1 MPDRNYLQFKNNATR
16 TNSAVTVDLEY
27 YQPEP
32 GEILIEWQIQNDDRL
47 PGNYRRNGYT
57 LVYDPPAPPVR
68 PPQPDADAMLKAI
81 WDDPVWA
88 AVPSARPLRP
98 QLAAMKD
105 LLKIYLQQGE
115 TERVY
120 EAWED
125 MKIGIPAPIAQLVEG
140 YAAAFNVPLVR
151 P

>member
-1 MPDRNYLQFKNNATR
+1 MDLALIHKAVSAICPIVGLSGNPATPAAIRIDYADSATIQQRQAARAYLDNLNPAQ
-16 TNSAVTVDLEY
+16 
-27 YQPEP
+27 
-32 GEILIEWQIQNDDRL
+32 
-47 PGNYRRNGYT
+47 
-57 LVYDPPAPPVR
+57 LV
-68 PPQPDADAMLKAI
+68 QPDADAMLTAI
-81 WDDPVWA
+81 WDDTIWTT
-88 AVPSARPLRP
+88 VPSARPLRP

-105 LLKIYLQQGE
+105 LLKIYIQRGE

>member
-1 MPDRNYLQFKNNATR
+1 MTLAEIHRYVSGVCPIVGLSGNPAQPAALRIDFDPSATEEQKEAAVDALASLSKSPVQTPD
-16 TNSAVTVDLEY
+16 
-27 YQPEP
+27 
-32 GEILIEWQIQNDDRL
+32 
-47 PGNYRRNGYT
+47 
-57 LVYDPPAPPVR
+57 
-68 PPQPDADAMLKAI
+68 PDGMLTAI

-105 LLKIYLQQGE
+105 LLKIYIQRGE